1 MYFASRFLTEFETK
15 YSINELELLAVV
27 WAIEHFKNYV
37 YGTKF
42 KVISDHKAL
51 SSVLRPNRG
60 NKTFSSRLTR
70 WVDRLLPFDFEVT
83 HAPGRVLGFADY
95 LSRHPS
101 NLEGSTIQAEQLW
114 NEWFTVNVISQFD
127 AISVD
132 EAKPMVDPKGKV
144 LTRTRESVLKVES
157 ERRENAKQRQPIK
170 SEHGQNKNETIKRSG
185 AYNPS
190 KGQVDSESIFT
201 SISKINEAF
210 LPANYE
216 ADKNLQKVI
225 NLVKTREGGG
235 EISRLPSPWRE
246 KFNSLSVDQ
255 RNFLHMDNRLVIPSN
270 LRAAIMSSL
279 HYGNPGRD
287 VMLRNVADIWW
298 PKIHREVVNTAKYCE
313 ECSTAGKNGRV
324 IQKQSDFGKIP
335 ESLEPNEEVALD
347 FAGLFKN
354 A

>member
-1 MYFASRFLTEFETK
+1 MSFASRFLTEFETK

-157 ERRENAKQRQPIK
+157 ESDNERQSSGENAKQRQPIK

-190 KGQVDSESIFT
+190 NGQVDSESMFT
-201 SISKINEAF
+201 SSSKINEAF
-210 LPANYE
+210 LPANYQ

-225 NLVKTREGGG
+225 NLVKTREGGKSHAYHHLG
-235 EISRLPSPWRE
+235 EKNL
-246 KFNSLSVDQ
+246 
-255 RNFLHMDNRLVIPSN
+255 IP
-270 LRAAIMSSL
+270 
-279 HYGNPGRD
+279 
-287 VMLRNVADIWW
+287 
-298 PKIHREVVNTAKYCE
+298 
-313 ECSTAGKNGRV
+313 
-324 IQKQSDFGKIP
+324 
-335 ESLEPNEEVALD
+335 
-347 FAGLFKN
+347 
-354 A
+354 